1 MRVIASSF
9 ILVWEEG
16 RASWAQFPVCFRG
29 LTQSTTE
36 FHCWKEG
43 LVHLDKKKKDFQ
55 KYEGTKVAKG
65 PVGSVFCGVLWAG
78 HNEKGHNEKGRQ
90 DSESMWAIWSI
101 LVFPLW
107 ARDTLLSSL

>member
-1 MRVIASSF
+1 MTIVSVCFRCKYSLLLSVRVIASSF
-9 ILVWEEG
+9 ILVFEEG

-55 KYEGTKVAKG
+55 KYEGTKVAK
-65 PVGSVFCGVLWAG
+65 
-78 HNEKGHNEKGRQ
+78 
-90 DSESMWAIWSI
+90 
-101 LVFPLW
+101 
-107 ARDTLLSSL
+107 